1 MKTKRQIVFSLIV
14 LALMLA
20 LIVFMVVE
28 MIPLLKEVLQN
39 TSDESKVLGYIQAYG
54 AQGVPVLMALQA
66 LQVMMTFLPAAI
78 VQVLAGLS
86 YGVWLGSL
94 ICIAGTIIGN
104 LIVFTVLRQLK
115 STFSSF
121 FKERG
126 EKGEMDELDEPDE
139 QEDKPK
145 KTRFLS
151 IAKLNQMKH
160 PEYVAFFLFLIP
172 GLPNGILPYIFAQTK
187 ITTLR
192 YLVSVAAACIPTTL
206 LCTWLGERISKGDY
220 QTAVILVV
228 ILVAILAVVLIFR
241 KRIMDKIRGIH

>member
-1 MKTKRQIVFSLIV
+1 MKTKRQTLFSLIV

-20 LIVFMVVE
+20 LIVFLVVDL
-28 MIPLLKEVLQN
+28 IPLLKEVLQN
-39 TSDESKVLGYIQAYG
+39 TSDESKVLSYIQAYG
-54 AQGVPVLMALQA
+54 AKGVPVLMALQA

-78 VQVLAGLS
+78 IQVLAGLS
-86 YGVWLGSL
+86 YGVWGGAL
-94 ICIAGTIIGN
+94 ICIAGTILGN

-115 STFSSF
+115 SAFSSF

-126 EKGEMDELDEPDE
+126 ERGEMDELDE
-139 QEDKPK
+139 QADKPK
-145 KTRFLS
+145 KNRFLS

-187 ITTLR
+187 VTTLR

-228 ILVAILAVVLIFR
+228 ILIAILAVVFIFR
-241 KRIMDKIRGIH
+241 KRIMDKIKGIH

>member
-1 MKTKRQIVFSLIV
+1 MKTKRQTIFSIIV

-20 LIVFMVVE
+20 LIVVMVVE

-54 AQGVPVLMALQA
+54 AKGVPVLAALQA

-78 VQVLAGLS
+78 IQILAGLS
-86 YGVWLGSL
+86 YGVWGGAL
-94 ICIAGTIIGN
+94 ICIVGTILGN

-115 STFSSF
+115 SAFSSF

-126 EKGEMDELDEPDE
+126 ERGEMDE
-139 QEDKPK
+139 QADKPK
-145 KTRFLS
+145 KNRFLS

-160 PEYVAFFLFLIP
+160 PEYIAFFLFLIP

-187 ITTLR
+187 ITTAR
-192 YLVSVAAACIPTTL
+192 YLVSVAAACVPTTL

-220 QTAVILVV
+220 QTAIVLVV
-228 ILVAILAVVLIFR
+228 ILIAILAVVLIFR
-241 KRIMDKIRGIH
+241 KRIMDRIKRIH

>member
-1 MKTKRQIVFSLIV
+1 MKTKRQTLFSLIV

-20 LIVFMVVE
+20 LIVFLVVE
-28 MIPLLKEVLQN
+28 LIPLLKEVLEN
-39 TSDESKVLGYIQAYG
+39 TSDESKVLSYIQAYG
-54 AQGVPVLMALQA
+54 AKGVPVLMALQA

-78 VQVLAGLS
+78 IQVLAGLS
-86 YGVWLGSL
+86 YGVWLGSV
-94 ICIAGTIIGN
+94 ICIAGTILGN

-126 EKGEMDELDEPDE
+126 ERGEMDELEAQP
-139 QEDKPK
+139 DKPK
-145 KTRFLS
+145 KNRFLS

-160 PEYVAFFLFLIP
+160 PEYIAFLLFLIP

-192 YLVSVAAACIPTTL
+192 YLVSVAAACVPTTL

-220 QTAVILVV
+220 QTAVIL
-228 ILVAILAVVLIFR
+228 AIVLAVIIGVVVLFR
-241 KRIMDKIRGIH
+241 KRIMDKIKGLH